1 MIFDT
6 FATYGAAVPSKDTE
20 TDFKLYFCL
29 CCCQYTI
36 TLPNIQAWP
45 GLTQI
50 SKIKHF
56 AKIDNGF

>member
-1 MIFDT
+1 MYEGGMIFDM

-36 TLPNIQAWP
+36 TLPNIQA
-45 GLTQI
+45 
-50 SKIKHF
+50 
-56 AKIDNGF
+56 